1 MTANTG
7 AATADKSSKLNHSLR
22 KHRRTHQNN
31 YKDNCTH
38 CPKLFPGKDHLVLHG
53 RLHDSDNTDTNPCP
67 RVQSEVQNKK
77 TLTGHLK
84 THSTDKPHKCD
95 SCDSAFTRKSN
106 LTRHVLAAHTGPV
119 FHCDICLAP
128 FELNQRLK
136 AKSPGSRP
144 QLKCHR
150 ATWPYGIQGYNDA
163 NGDNYGVNNANVD
176 NDAIISAMP

>member
-7 AATADKSSKLNHSLR
+7 AATADKSSKLSHSLR

-53 RLHDSDNTDTNPCP
+53 RLHDCDNTNTNPCP
-67 RVQSEVQNKK
+67 RMQSEVQNKK

-136 AKSPGSRP
+136 VKALEADHNSNAIA
-144 QLKCHR
+144 QLGHTVYKV
-150 ATWPYGIQGYNDA
+150 TM
-163 NGDNYGVNNANVD
+163 
-176 NDAIISAMP
+176 MPMVTTMVSMVLMSTMMP